1 MKLLGVEGPEG
12 VFLLGDFGSPF
23 FIGFLFW
30 LKNGLLLLDLSSLC
44 AVYTWLL
51 QKKPLPHLIYLLLQV
66 PL

>member
-1 MKLLGVEGPEG
+1 MEGPG
-12 VFLLGDFGSPF
+12 DVFLFGNFCSPF
-23 FIGFLFW
+23 SVCFLFW
-30 LKNGLLLLDLSSLC
+30 MKNGLLLLLDLSSLC